1 MKKEKKIEAETA
13 AELKESIERLAKE
26 ENKTPVELMSETLV
40 EVMIEEDELIITQE
54 ITGGNGKKSILVGT
68 EKRMRS
74 TMKLVN
80 DLTENEINE
89 VIETLKGGSVYK
101 VNRNFET
108 EYRIATK
115 EDLIINKKNA
125 DKEAEELIKEL
136 EID

>member
-26 ENKTPVELMSETLV
+26 ENMTPVELMSETLV

-54 ITGGNGKKSILVGT
+54 ITGGNGKKSILIGT

-89 VIETLKGGSVYK
+89 VIETLKEGSVYK

-125 DKEAEELIKEL
+125 DKEAEEPIKEL

>member
-40 EVMIEEDELIITQE
+40 EVMIEEDELMITQE
-54 ITGGNGKKSILVGT
+54 ITGGNGKRSILVGT
-68 EKRMRS
+68 EKRMRP

-80 DLTENEINE
+80 DLTENEIDE
-89 VIETLKGGSVYK
+89 VIETLKEGGVYK
-101 VNRNFET
+101 TDRNFET

-125 DKEAEELIKEL
+125 DKEAEELIEEL

>member
-89 VIETLKGGSVYK
+89 VIETLKEGSVYK

-125 DKEAEELIKEL
+125 DKEAEEPIKEL

>member
-26 ENKTPVELMSETLV
+26 ENMTPVELMSETLV

-89 VIETLKGGSVYK
+89 VIETLKEGSVYK

>member
-40 EVMIEEDELIITQE
+40 EVMIEEDELIITQK

-89 VIETLKGGSVYK
+89 VIETLKEGSVYK

>member
-26 ENKTPVELMSETLV
+26 ENMTPVELMSETLV

-54 ITGGNGKKSILVGT
+54 ITGGNGKKSILIGT

-74 TMKLVN
+74 TMKLIN
-80 DLTENEINE
+80 DLTESEINE
-89 VIETLKGGSVYK
+89 VIETLKEGCVYK
-101 VNRNFET
+101 VNRRFET

-125 DKEAEELIKEL
+125 DKEAEEPIKEL

>member
-89 VIETLKGGSVYK
+89 VIETLKEGSVYK

>member
-26 ENKTPVELMSETLV
+26 ENMTPVELMSETLV

-89 VIETLKGGSVYK
+89 VIETLKEGSVYK

-125 DKEAEELIKEL
+125 DKEAEEPIKEL